1 MQETDNSQAQ
11 YPNRKTI
18 KRGELTVTARVVG
31 RTKTLVPEDE
41 VLHLAEIGSTDRE
54 IAEYYGVSESS
65 FRYNFSD
72 ILTKGRCQLKQ
83 KLRQKMIQ
91 QALSGDRTLLIF
103 LSKNYLGMSD
113 NPVTTD
119 DSTVLPW
126 NEQVEEETQHEEQ
139 NSS

>member
-1 MQETDNSQAQ
+1 MQDNESKKT
-11 YPNRKTI
+11 YPIRKTV

-31 RTKTLVPEDE
+31 REKTLVPEDE

-72 ILTKGRCQLKQ
+72 ILIKGRSQLKQ

-113 NPVTTD
+113 NPQI
-119 DSTVLPW
+119 SESEQVLPW
-126 NEQVEEETQHEEQ
+126 NEEIEEENSDEQ
-139 NSS
+139 Q

>member
-1 MQETDNSQAQ
+1 MQENDQKAQ
-11 YPNRKTI
+11 YPNRKTV

-31 RTKTLVPEDE
+31 RDKTLVPEDE
-41 VLHLAEIGSTDRE
+41 VEHLAEIGSTDRE
-54 IAEYYGVSESS
+54 IAQYYGVSESS

-72 ILTKGRCQLKQ
+72 ILTKGRCKLKQ

-91 QALSGDRTLLIF
+91 QALGGDRVLLIF

-113 NPVTTD
+113 NPIDTD

>member
-1 MQETDNSQAQ
+1 MQDNETKEQ

-31 RTKTLVPEDE
+31 RDKKLIPEDE
-41 VLHLAEIGSTDRE
+41 VAHLAEIGCTDRE
-54 IAEYYGVSESS
+54 IAEYFCVSESS

-83 KLRQKMIQ
+83 KLRRTMIK
-91 QALSGDRTLLIF
+91 QALNGDRTLLIF

-113 NPVTTD
+113 NPTG
-119 DSTVLPW
+119 SEAEQVLPW
-126 NEQVEEETQHEEQ
+126 NEEQIVEEESTNETT
-139 NSS
+139 SS